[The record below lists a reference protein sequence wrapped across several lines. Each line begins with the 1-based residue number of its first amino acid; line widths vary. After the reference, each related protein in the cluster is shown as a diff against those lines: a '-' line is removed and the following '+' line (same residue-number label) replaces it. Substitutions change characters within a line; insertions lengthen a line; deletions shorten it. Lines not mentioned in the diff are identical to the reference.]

1 MIKWLI
7 PIAASAVLMGC
18 NSDSGGSGSGELNV
32 SLKSPT
38 YVINAESR
46 GEIDTIVGDSALS
59 VSATDFSD
67 VSLSRS
73 NARSVTGMKSGISSR
88 ISESGSSACESS
100 GTVSYSVNGSGIN
113 DDGSLK
119 SSGSASI
126 SLTSNNCTYDV
137 GSGYEVENGGMSI
150 SLSWSGYNGND
161 TFNSIAATVLFDELS
176 YEEYGSGGGLIYSD
190 SVDGG
195 IKASIANNESS
206 VQIALSLSSSD
217 INNQVITIETTTT
230 VKQRVSDFYPYQGVV
245 EVKGGNGTSIVYTVV
260 ANGVEV
266 SLNGGQPELV
276 AWDEI

>member
-7 PIAASAVLMGC
+7 PVAASAVLMGC

-38 YVINAESR
+38 YLISAESR
-46 GEIDTIVGDSALS
+46 GEIDTIVADSALS
-59 VSATDFSD
+59 VSASDFSD

-73 NARSVTGMKSGISSR
+73 NARSVAGMKSGISSR
-88 ISESGSSACESS
+88 ISESGSSDCESS
-100 GTVSYSVNGSGIN
+100 GTVSYSVNGNGIN
-113 DDGSLK
+113 DDGSFK

-126 SLTSNNCTYDV
+126 SLTSNNCTYDF
-137 GSGYEVENGGMSI
+137 GSGYEVENGGISI

-161 TFNSIAATVLFDELS
+161 SFNSIAATVLFDELS
-176 YEEYGSGGGLIYSD
+176 YEEYGIDDELIYSD
-190 SVDGG
+190 NVDGG
-195 IKASIANNESS
+195 IKASLANNESS

-230 VKQRVSDFYPYQGVV
+230 VKQRSSDLYPYQGVV

-276 AWDEI
+276 TWNEI